1 MKEEN
6 EPPKTITVK
15 VEKKNVPL
23 FVDRI
28 LCCEADRD
36 YTLIYKFNK
45 LFPDNQQL
53 PLRASGRLCD
63 IEKLIGSED
72 FIRIGRF
79 WLANKAYYLDAFR
92 RGRPGIL
99 LMQNDVKIDIP
110 RDIADEIIAK
120 FKGN

>member
-1 MKEEN
+1 MDKEN

-15 VEKKNVPL
+15 VEKKKVIVP
-23 FVDRI
+23 VHKI
-28 LCCEADRD
+28 IYCEADRD
-36 YTLIYKFNK
+36 YTKIYKFNK
-45 LFPDNQQL
+45 LYPLNQL
-53 PLRASGRLCD
+53 PPLRASGRLCD

-92 RGRPGIL
+92 RGRKGIL
-99 LMQNDVKIDIP
+99 LMQNEVKIDIP
-110 RDIADEIIAK
+110 RDIADEIIEK